1 MKLDI
6 IKKINKRSCL
16 TELMTD
22 FFTKLTLHFPGMHY
36 VPLVSA
42 EVANYIIYKKV
53 MYFMIF
59 VTDLQ
64 VNKM

>member
-1 MKLDI
+1 
-6 IKKINKRSCL
+6 
-16 TELMTD
+16 
-22 FFTKLTLHFPGMHY
+22 MHY
-36 VPLVSA
+36 VPLFST

-53 MYFMIF
+53 IYFMIF